1 MAKDSQGA
9 FHHLKVV
16 GFRQWHTK
24 GFIYE
29 TGQQEENKNK

>member
-9 FHHLKVV
+9 LHHLKVV
-16 GFRQWHTK
+16 GFRIWQTK